1 MNEAGQGR
9 ESWNLLGK
17 TKLGGLGHCACGW
30 NQDDNSQGKIY
41 LNLVDF
47 WFYSWKKWEMPAI
60 GVSIKCLEEMYLDIM
75 PVLNVFPTLLFE
87 LDVSK
92 LIVV

>member
-1 MNEAGQGR
+1 
-9 ESWNLLGK
+9 
-17 TKLGGLGHCACGW
+17 
-30 NQDDNSQGKIY
+30 
-41 LNLVDF
+41 
-47 WFYSWKKWEMPAI
+47 MPAI